1 MHKEIITY
9 NILNNAICIYC
20 ICIFR
25 ESEKKPAMD
34 QAMRDALKKHIV
46 REIRFIDV

>member
-1 MHKEIITY
+1 MQ
-9 NILNNAICIYC
+9 ILVLH
-20 ICIFR
+20 R

-46 REIRFIDV
+46 REIIFKILLVS